1 MDQTDP
7 LLIAAEGVDIG
18 MLQENSASP
27 IQSAAAIREFPFR
40 PLFSLFSLWL
50 IAGLTPTEVPL

>member
-7 LLIAAEGVDIG
+7 LLITAEGVDIG

-27 IQSAAAIREFPFR
+27 IQSAAAIREFLSRPF
-40 PLFSLFSLWL
+40 FSLFRLSGW
-50 IAGLTPTEVPL
+50 P